1 MKVSASWIVPAG
13 QVWLVR
19 QGEIIARKRL
29 REKLDGIEFDELLVN
44 FGNERDTVRQGEA
57 P

>member
-1 MKVSASWIVPAG
+1 MKVSMSWIVPAG

-29 REKLDGIEFDELLVN
+29 REKLDGIAFDELIVN
-44 FGNERDTVRQGEA
+44 GSNERDTLNLQV

>member
-1 MKVSASWIVPAG
+1 MKVSMSWIVPAG

-19 QGEIIARKRL
+19 QGEIIAKKRL
-29 REKLDGIEFDELLVN
+29 REKLDGIAFDELIVN
-44 FGNERDTVRQGEA
+44 GTNARDTIAGRV

>member
-19 QGEIIARKRL
+19 QGDIIARKRL
-29 REKLDGIEFDELLVN
+29 REKLDGIEFDEMIVSS
-44 FGNERDTVRQGEA
+44 GNERDTVRQREA
-57 P
+57 Q

>member
-1 MKVSASWIVPAG
+1 VKVSVNWIVPAG

-19 QGEIIARKRL
+19 QGEIVAKRKL
-29 REKLDGIEFDELLVN
+29 RERLDSFEFDELIVN
-44 FGNERDTVRQGEA
+44 CGNDRDAVSVRSA